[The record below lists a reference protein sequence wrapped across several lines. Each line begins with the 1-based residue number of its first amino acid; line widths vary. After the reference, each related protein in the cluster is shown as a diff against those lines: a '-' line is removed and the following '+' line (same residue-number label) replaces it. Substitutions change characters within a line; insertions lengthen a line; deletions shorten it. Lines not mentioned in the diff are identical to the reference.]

1 MDAKKLEELM
11 GFSPGE
17 LEETYA
23 LPRTSPYDE
32 FAGAYLQAN

>member
-17 LEETYA
+17 LEEAYA
-23 LPRTSPYDE
+23 LLRASPCDE
-32 FAGAYLQAN
+32 FVDAYLWAI